1 MGKRGRLVWDRGRS
15 GSVSDAQVA
24 INVLDGQQRAIKWP
38 SSGHQVAIKWP
49 SKWPQWP
56 SVAKSV
62 PIVAHLLQHRD
73 VRLERFDA
81 RAEVVILGLHSTG
94 GRARLGKQLG
104 AELELRSNGLPDE
117 GGNRRSS
124 EVIRGHQK
132 SSEAIRARAPR

>member
-1 MGKRGRLVWDRGRS
+1 M
-15 GSVSDAQVA
+15 A
-24 INVLDGQQRAIKWP
+24 INVLDGQQR
-38 SSGHQVAIKWP
+38 AIKWP

-62 PIVAHLLQHRD
+62 PIAHLLQHRD
-73 VRLERFDA
+73 VRLERLDA

-117 GGNRRSS
+117 GGNRTSS
-124 EVIRGHQK
+124 EVIRSHQK
-132 SSEAIRARAPR
+132 SSELELRGNGLPAAAHERRARERPTREARRA

>member
-1 MGKRGRLVWDRGRS
+1 
-15 GSVSDAQVA
+15 VA
-24 INVLDGQQRAIKWP
+24 NNVP
-38 SSGHQVAIKWP
+38 SKWP

-73 VRLERFDA
+73 VRLERLDA

-104 AELELRSNGLPDE
+104 AELEFRCNGLPDG

-124 EVIRGHQK
+124 
-132 SSEAIRARAPR
+132 